1 MKIPVTVYE
10 NINVKLSMEEV
21 YDLAFW
27 RGVEVVNIGGQ
38 EYIKYVIGGADE

>member
-10 NINVKLSMEEV
+10 TVNEEISMEDV

-38 EYIKYVIGGADE
+38 DYVKYVIGGTDE